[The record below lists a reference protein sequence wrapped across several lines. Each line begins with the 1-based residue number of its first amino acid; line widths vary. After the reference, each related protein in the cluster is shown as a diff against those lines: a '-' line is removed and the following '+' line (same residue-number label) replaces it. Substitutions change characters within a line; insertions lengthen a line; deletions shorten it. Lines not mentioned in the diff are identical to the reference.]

1 MEKEKN
7 NRNTDD
13 ALSTELTHMLNGG
26 ASYYTQ
32 QQRLLS
38 DCVLNIL
45 LTSRY
50 MTASRLDFA
59 LQQREQQDKK
69 SLNVDFVVYSRN

>member
-7 NRNTDD
+7 SNRNTDG
-13 ALSTELTHMLNGG
+13 ACSVLTELTQMLNEG

-38 DCVLNIL
+38 DCILNIL

-59 LQQREQQDKK
+59 LQGENKHI
-69 SLNVDFVVYSRN
+69 SRV